1 MFFLD
6 FLFVCLHML
15 KDFVF
20 SFSHDKL
27 FLLGNTFLSWNVFSF
42 SHSTFMYPP
51 YIFSLF
57 SHMIKTVSSL
67 ISFFSTWFLHDF
79 FLKMF
84 FSVNSIMIQNVFSWF
99 FFIFSFSHD
108 KIFLPRNKHL
118 SWQLLLFSTH
128 DTNFYAVFFH
138 FFVTNN

>member
-1 MFFLD
+1 MWEVINQTITRTKKIQDFREHFAWFLHDKQRFFLN

-57 SHMIKTVSSL
+57 SHMIKTFFSL

-84 FSVNSIMIQNVFSWF
+84 FSVNSIMIQNIFSWF
-99 FFIFSFSHD
+99 FFHIQ
-108 KIFLPRNKHL
+108 FLT
-118 SWQLLLFSTH
+118 W
-128 DTNFYAVFFH
+128 
-138 FFVTNN
+138 